1 MVPGSRSHG
10 SRLRPIN
17 YHPISLTSITC
28 KMLEHILTSNIMQHL
43 DTHNILHDAQY
54 GFRKHR
60 STETHLIQ
68 LIDNL
73 AHNIDNKI
81 QTDAILLD
89 FQKAFDKVPHQ
100 RLLYKLKYYG
110 ISPQA
115 LNWVHSFLTNR
126 TQQVLLEGNM
136 SSSINVTSGVP
147 QGSVLGPI
155 LFLIYINDFPDYI
168 QNNST
173 VKLFADD
180 TIIYHPITNQQDSNA
195 LQEDLDALQRWE
207 SDWFMHFHLQKRQTM
222 HITNKHHPIHLH
234 HTQPQPPNN
243 QRSQIPRYMYP
254 HPQHPKLEHSHQQ
267 DCPQSKHNFSLP
279 PQKHSHMPTQ
289 NQTPS
294 LHNTSTSHLRIWQH
308 HLGSTYSLQHPQT

>member
-1 MVPGSRSHG
+1 MVPIFKKGD
-10 SRLRPIN
+10 RLQPIN
-17 YHPISLTSITC
+17 YRPISLTSITC
-28 KMLEHILTSNIMQHL
+28 KMLEHIITSNIMQHL
-43 DTHNILHDAQY
+43 DSHNILHDAQH

-60 STETHLIQ
+60 STETQLIQ

-73 AHNIDNKI
+73 AHNIDNRI

-89 FQKAFDKVPHQ
+89 FQKAFDKVPHH

-147 QGSVLGPI
+147 QGSVLGPL
-155 LFLIYINDFPDYI
+155 LFLIYINDLPDYI

-180 TIIYHPITNQQDSNA
+180 TIIYHPIYNQCLIQDKISTSPSPTDRRAVVTPRGRHIGRYFLLNNIA
-195 LQEDLDALQRWE
+195 
-207 SDWFMHFHLQKRQTM
+207 
-222 HITNKHHPIHLH
+222 ITNNSTFPKIKLH
-234 HTQPQPPNN
+234 YSISYCNKPNL
-243 QRSQIPRYMYP
+243 I
-254 HPQHPKLEHSHQQ
+254 
-267 DCPQSKHNFSLP
+267 
-279 PQKHSHMPTQ
+279 
-289 NQTPS
+289 
-294 LHNTSTSHLRIWQH
+294 I
-308 HLGSTYSLQHPQT
+308 